1 MPLHI
6 EIVETMD
13 YASPVTVTVTQNT
26 STAVSAANVNR
37 KYLRIIN
44 LSDTAMY
51 LAIGEDAVAN
61 KGIYMAAA
69 GGLWVMNINNLSAE
83 VVNAICS
90 GASKKLVVQEAS

>member
-13 YASPVTVTVTQNT
+13 YASPVTITVTQNT
-26 STAVSAANVNR
+26 STAVSAANTSR

-44 LSDTAMY
+44 LSDTVMY
-51 LAIGEDAVAN
+51 LAIGEDAVTA
-61 KGIYMAAA
+61 KGIYLAAS
-69 GGLWVMNINNLSAE
+69 GGLWEMNINNLSPEA
-83 VVNAICS
+83 VNAICS